1 MSEKWV
7 ISKLTENR
15 VKRKLS
21 TMRLDRLET
30 HDSDSDSDI
39 DASTAEDWIAA
50 FPHSEHLLNTLKE
63 TDDDEPD
70 TDPELTPLPTDEE
83 CAIANRQKLCDK
95 LAQQPDPKKVKLQ
108 TPVIVVDDDSE

>member
-1 MSEKWV
+1 
-7 ISKLTENR
+7 
-15 VKRKLS
+15 
-21 TMRLDRLET
+21 MRLDRLET
-30 HDSDSDSDI
+30 HVNSDSDI
-39 DASTAEDWIAA
+39 DASKAEDWIAA
-50 FPHSEHLLNTLKE
+50 FPHSEHVLNTLKE

-108 TPVIVVDDDSE
+108 DPETTSLAAEHECVLLPKFYRPNKK